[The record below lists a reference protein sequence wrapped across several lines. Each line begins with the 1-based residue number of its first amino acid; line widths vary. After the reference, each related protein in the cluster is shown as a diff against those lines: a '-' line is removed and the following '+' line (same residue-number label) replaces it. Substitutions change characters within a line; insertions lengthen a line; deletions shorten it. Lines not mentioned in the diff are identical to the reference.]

1 MRTRRVP
8 LGSHHRDG
16 PGPRG
21 QVMVLFA
28 ISLLVLVLAVGVAI
42 DGGFGL
48 YEYRQAQNAA
58 DFASEGA
65 ATQLLANC
73 GGPGAPLTN
82 AQVASVIDDLVAKN
96 SPSTAIP
103 GGWGAYYL
111 NTLGKTLTSPPTYVD
126 TPGNAPLG
134 ACGVYLTVTPQWPAF
149 MAQVIGIARLKTA
162 ASAAAVNAITKGVG
176 ALTSIV
182 ALGEHGAHTIFE
194 GGEGVFNVNGTIFD
208 NSDGWLSHSQN
219 TWSGPNGEVDVID
232 GKQSGTMNVEGNID
246 SYVSNPFDWCF
257 SGSEP
262 NAAPPAADGTNPT
275 PPDLPYNTA
284 TCSANKT
291 VIKYYNWQGNEHA
304 QFTTDPLGGSP
315 TPPVSGDAYCGTLGV
330 TTNPATGTDSSNG
343 ATIYYPG
350 IYTSPVVVS
359 GNAEFYN
366 CSQTLN
372 PASASSYTSNAEA
385 GMFFFN
391 KGVALRPGAGQSI
404 TGYDVLLVTGD
415 AIPNSSGT
423 FSQNTGDGEPAIGNG
438 SGQCQL
444 TLTYEEC
451 NNSYALSGAN
461 CGSEPAPTTSAAAG
475 TNCNVDGN
483 YENSVAAQGLNDSL
497 EIGGQ
502 GTVTLTASTGTS
514 FPWTDFLTWQL
525 SGTTANVGLDSEL
538 GDSANMTLSGII
550 YDNSLQG
557 GQDVSSSSSKEQY
570 WDGNAG
576 IPYLAG
582 GMLIA
587 GYGVAGGPN
596 GTGFTCGTESGGVQ
610 NRTAGCS
617 ITIDGLAVV
626 DEFQTEGFTTLN
638 VTGSTYQIPGI
649 KGTGA
654 ILTQ

>member
-1 MRTRRVP
+1 
-8 LGSHHRDG
+8 
-16 PGPRG
+16 
-21 QVMVLFA
+21 MVLFA

-73 GGPGAPLTN
+73 GGPGAILSN
-82 AQVASVIDDLVAKN
+82 AQVAFVIDDLVAKN

-111 NTLGKTLTSPPTYVD
+111 NSLGKTLTSPPSSSPIYVE
-126 TPGNAPLG
+126 TPGTNSPASGNAPLG

-149 MAQVIGIARLKTA
+149 MAQVVGIARLKTA

-194 GGEGVFNVNGTIFD
+194 GGDGVFNINGTIFD
-208 NSDGWLSHSQN
+208 NSDGWLSSSQN
-219 TWSGPNGEVDVID
+219 TWSGSNGEVDVID

-275 PPDLPYNTA
+275 PPDAPYNIA

-315 TPPVSGDAYCGTLGV
+315 TPPVSSDAYCGTLPV
-330 TTNPATGTDSSNG
+330 RTNPATGTDSSNG

-350 IYTSPVVVS
+350 IYTSPVVVG

-372 PASASSYTSNAEA
+372 PASAPSYTSNAEA

-391 KGVALRPGAGQSI
+391 NGVALRPGAGQSI
-404 TGYDVLLVTGD
+404 TGYDVLLVTGN
-415 AIPNSSGT
+415 AIPDSAGSA
-423 FSQNTGDGEPAIGNG
+423 FSQNTGDGEPAIGHG
-438 SGQCQL
+438 SGQCKL

-451 NNSYALSGAN
+451 DNSYSASGAHCN
-461 CGSEPAPTTSAAAG
+461 SEPAPTTSAAAG
-475 TNCNVDGN
+475 TNCNADGS
-483 YENSVAAQGLNDSL
+483 YENSVTAQGLNDSL
-497 EIGGQ
+497 EIGGK

-525 SGTTANVGLDSEL
+525 SGTTANIGLDSEL

-557 GQDVSSSSSKEQY
+557 GQDVSSGSSKEQY

-587 GYGVAGGPN
+587 GYGVAGGPD
-596 GTGFTCGTESGGVQ
+596 GTGFTCGTESGGVVSQ
-610 NRTAGCS
+610 TAGCS

-638 VTGSTYQIPGI
+638 ITGSTYQIPGI